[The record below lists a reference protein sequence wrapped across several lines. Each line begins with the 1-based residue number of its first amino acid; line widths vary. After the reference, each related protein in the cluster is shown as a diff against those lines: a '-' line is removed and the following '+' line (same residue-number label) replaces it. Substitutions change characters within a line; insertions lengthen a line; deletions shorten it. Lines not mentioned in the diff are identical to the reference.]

1 MATDNVDLPDLS
13 QDTAPGSAAALLN
26 TDAPAEAAP

>member
-13 QDTAPGSAAALLN
+13 QDAGAGAQAALLN
-26 TDAPAEAAP
+26 NENQGEAAP